1 MSLAPLP
8 PLRSLWALGGAPS
21 AFVRRD
27 ERLRERL
34 ERLLAQADAAGR
46 FADDRALDRLGR
58 AFDFADVLP
67 GEPAG
72 APASEEALG
81 PRPRAGPQLRRPWL
95 EGGPGQG
102 REYDDRPEDPATSSA
117 DDIDRTSQEAFRP
130 AADPGKRLHAPPR
143 RTPATGSPAFRNTSP
158 GVGSTPAAAQ
168 GRGTGFSAAGAA
180 ARWPAVAPIRLEPDD
195 RVSAMVAALLEVADR
210 ADPGVRSVGAAPT
223 TGGTVPPA
231 GARGPGSSPADAAAP
246 PPAPTSL
253 SMILQRVEAVLT
265 MRRDRR
271 TGHELGEDVASDRS
285 PRGIGEQAA
294 SHPTRRPDE
303 AMGIGAHPA
312 VGLRG
317 LAERTDATLPIDRAP
332 FLHGAAGEQEARW
345 PDSALDRFASLVDEA
360 ARHEGVPLEEGLT

>member
-1 MSLAPLP
+1 MSRAPLP
-8 PLRSLWALGGAPS
+8 WLRSLWALGGAPS

-67 GEPAG
+67 GESAG
-72 APASEEALG
+72 LPASEEALV
-81 PRPRAGPQLRRPWL
+81 PRPVAGRQLRRPWL
-95 EGGPGQG
+95 EGGPG
-102 REYDDRPEDPATSSA
+102 REYDDQPVNPATSA
-117 DDIDRTSQEAFRP
+117 AGDNDRTSREAFRP
-130 AADPGKRLHAPPR
+130 AADPGERFHAPAR
-143 RTPATGSPAFRNTSP
+143 RTPATGSPPFRSTSP
-158 GVGSTPAAAQ
+158 GAGSTSEASQ
-168 GRGTGFSAAGAA
+168 ERSTRFSAADAA
-180 ARWPAVAPIRLEPDD
+180 TRWPAFAPIRLEPDD

-210 ADPGVRSVGAAPT
+210 ADPGLRSVGAALT
-223 TGGTVPPA
+223 TERTVPPA
-231 GARGPGSSPADAAAP
+231 GARGPGSNPADAAP

-271 TGHELGEDVASDRS
+271 TGHELVDDVASGRS

-303 AMGIGAHPA
+303 PTGIGAHPA

-332 FLHGAAGEQEARW
+332 FLHVAAGEQETRW

-360 ARHEGVPLEEGLT
+360 ARHEGVALEEGLI